1 MMPNPLTVRLLSAL
15 LCALAGASVLA
26 TGQRPTRTPAP
37 PADSTRR
44 EMSVRIIRNQRITCG
59 ETATLTFE
67 ACAAERTCAARR
79 PSSDAIFALNDAI
92 DREARS
98 RARAACGERCGEI
111 AVTQVENSWSCASAN
126 KLCATRTVRVTCES
140 NEPRRTPVP
149 PRGGDREPAPERT
162 APPPQ
167 RTPVP
172 PRGADSERA
181 PERTAVPPQRTPVP
195 PERTAVPPQRTPV
208 PPERT
213 AVPPQRT
220 RVAPERTP
228 TGEPRGELRV
238 ARRRP
243 AAERVQL
250 QGVTLFASEDAK
262 RTFLSKA
269 SEAATQAFAA
279 PRQRAARG
287 VRAGVAQAP
296 AVEAQGS
303 EFLVPPRDL
312 DDAPAARQAPAG
324 RRPGDMRATPP
335 PSRGGQRGPTGE
347 AGGASHASVP
357 RFVCCEGFSL
367 LKSALVPPANLF
379 AQSNIVATLKRN
391 ERLLV
396 FDDAPVP
403 NGSHVLVRVQRTGG
417 SLEMGWF
424 PLFWL
429 YAAPGEQKTDTLAID
444 ASYMMIASQLRRG
457 IAGFFYKDCD
467 EPNPL
472 GGRQLPQGSTSTH
485 YSCGEYPTG
494 NLSKTYVRP
503 QNDETYKYLR
513 NVEKEFKQVEEGL
526 DVVGWYVAV
535 YDLGDGDIDL
545 SIPLYLS
552 RRQFRSDE
560 PYTIADLDVAKYQS
574 DPNVSTRTYSRFPPA
589 QADVTARVHPMDWY
603 FRPRFPPTS
612 QPQNELWFDLEV
624 HLPGV
629 EILAA
634 PFHKVVV
641 LESQALK
648 HRVTETKTIS
658 LGGVRVD
665 EIPIRVTGRLKRA
678 GGLDQVA
685 APGVEA
691 PFVTV
696 EFTDVSLLKMPQISF
711 PYDIEIEYYYVDGL
725 HERVIGLLT
734 DVLEKFV
741 LKNGKF
747 KAYLWEK
754 FAIEGELETMLLKT
768 LVSLQP
774 ELTQAIPDPRKSIS
788 NGCDRIFPSSQKTTA
803 SPFFGLYQE
812 CRSVVDSIVIRP
824 FVNKASTDFDAA
836 KAYARVNEGGL
847 DWSFDEDKAQWE
859 VLTPPGD
866 AMTWVDRPG
875 WSKYRPRP
883 ANNQVNNPGAAVRS
897 EAQARANEHYW
908 PILQCIGTG
917 MNRVFNYD
925 PSAGA
930 GTYANRLQTDCLE
943 AGVGAACKLFG
954 EGDDLLDMWQSRWGV
969 RPDTHEYTRYCL
981 WARHL
986 KDKDRPKFKGK

>member
-1 MMPNPLTVRLLSAL
+1 M
-15 LCALAGASVLA
+15 
-26 TGQRPTRTPAP
+26 
-37 PADSTRR
+37 
-44 EMSVRIIRNQRITCG
+44 RIVRNQRISCG

-67 ACAAERTCAARR
+67 ACAAERTCATRR
-79 PSSDAIFALNDAI
+79 PSSAAIVALDDAI

-111 AVTQVENSWSCASAN
+111 TVTEVENSWSCAAAN
-126 KLCATRTVRVTCES
+126 RLCATRTVRVTCES

-149 PRGGDREPAPERT
+149 PRGGGREPAPERAPT
-162 APPPQ
+162 PQRTPVPERTPAQSDRTPPPQ

-172 PRGADSERA
+172 ERTPGQ

-195 PERTAVPPQRTPV
+195 PERTAVPPR
-208 PPERT
+208 
-213 AVPPQRT
+213 RT
-220 RVAPERTP
+220 RVAPQRTP
-228 TGEPRGELRV
+228 SGEPQGELRV
-238 ARRRP
+238 ARRRVASEP
-243 AAERVQL
+243 VQL
-250 QGVTLFASEDAK
+250 QGVALFANDNAK

-269 SEAATQAFAA
+269 SEAVTQALVA
-279 PRQRAARG
+279 PRLPAARRTRTG
-287 VRAGVAQAP
+287 GGQELTLAASPG
-296 AVEAQGS
+296 G

-312 DDAPAARQAPAG
+312 GSADGDTRTPADRRAAPRPSGTA
-324 RRPGDMRATPP
+324 RRPADARIAPPQGRGTP
-335 PSRGGQRGPTGE
+335 QGPTGE
-347 AGGASHASVP
+347 AGGTGHASVA

-367 LKSALVPPANLF
+367 LRSAVVPPASLF
-379 AQSNIVATLKRN
+379 SPGNVVATLQRN

-403 NGSHVLVRVQRTGG
+403 NGQHVLVRVQRTNGTF
-417 SLEMGWF
+417 EMGWF

-429 YAAPGEQKTDTLAID
+429 YAAPGTQKTDTLSID

-457 IAGFFYKDCD
+457 IAKAFYDGCD
-467 EPNPL
+467 DPNPL
-472 GGRQLPQGSTSTH
+472 GGRQVPQGSTSTH
-485 YSCGEYPTG
+485 YGCGEYPAG
-494 NLSKTYVRP
+494 SLAKTYVRP

-552 RRQFRSDE
+552 RRQYRSE
-560 PYTIADLDVAKYQS
+560 QPYTIADLDVAKFQS
-574 DPNVSTRTYSRFPPA
+574 DANVSARTYSRFPPA

-603 FRPRFPPTS
+603 FRPRFPAAS
-612 QPQNELWFDLEV
+612 QSRNELWFDLEV

-629 EILAA
+629 EILAP

-691 PFVTV
+691 PFVSV

-725 HERVIGLLT
+725 HERVIELLT
-734 DVLEKFV
+734 DVLEKYV

-747 KAYLWEK
+747 KAFLWEK

-774 ELTQAIPDPRKSIS
+774 QFTQAIPDPRASIS
-788 NGCDRIFPSSQKTTA
+788 GGCERIFPASQKTAA
-803 SPFFGLYQE
+803 SPFFGLYRE
-812 CRSVVDSIVIRP
+812 CRSVVDSIVVRP
-824 FVNKASTDFDAA
+824 FVNKASSDFDAA
-836 KAYARVNEGGL
+836 KAFARVNEAGL

-866 AMTWVDRPG
+866 AMTWIDRPG
-875 WSKYRPRP
+875 WSKYRPRWP
-883 ANNQVNNPGAAVRS
+883 DSATVSNPGSAVRS
-897 EAQARANEHYW
+897 EAEARANEHYW
-908 PILQCIGTG
+908 PILDCVATG
-917 MNRVFNYD
+917 VNRVFNYD
-925 PSAGA
+925 PSASGS
-930 GTYANRLQTDCLE
+930 TYANRLQTDCLD

-954 EGDDLLDMWQSRWGV
+954 EGDDLLDLWERRWGV

-986 KDKDRPKFKGK
+986 KDKDRPKLKGK